1 MKNIEITTAQKVTI
15 QYELATVGN
24 RFAAFFLDL
33 LILLGAFIVLML
45 ISTEIFGNDWKYY
58 EYFIYLIIAPLLL
71 FYTLVSEILLDG
83 QTVGK
88 RAIGLKVV
96 KLNGDPAT
104 PFDYVIRWAFRFI
117 DIWMSAGSVAALLVS
132 ASSYNQRLG
141 GLLSGTTV
149 IRKNATRNFF
159 LKDILKIHTR
169 DAYEPAY
176 PQVIKLSEQDML
188 FVKKVMERARHY
200 KNDAHQKALEQLA
213 IKIASLL
220 EINNIP
226 KNKMEF
232 LRNILADYIVLTR

>member
-1 MKNIEITTAQKVTI
+1 M
-15 QYELATVGN
+15 
-24 RFAAFFLDL
+24 
-33 LILLGAFIVLML
+33 
-45 ISTEIFGNDWKYY
+45 
-58 EYFIYLIIAPLLL
+58 
-71 FYTLVSEILLDG
+71 
-83 QTVGK
+83 
-88 RAIGLKVV
+88 GLKVV
-96 KLNGDPAT
+96 KLNGDPAA

-169 DAYEPAY
+169 DVYEPVY
-176 PQVIKLSEQDML
+176 PQVVKLSEQDML
-188 FVKKVMERARHY
+188 FVKKVMERARFY

-213 IKIASLL
+213 VKIASLL
-220 EINNIP
+220 EISNVP